1 MNEFTKGGKMF
12 EKKFISIGISLITL
26 LIFIQCSSQEY
37 TSAKLY
43 IQQSEWEKAEEF
55 LVQAMAV
62 EPDNPEIPCQLGY
75 HIYAL
80 QKKDWKMMNLSF
92 DKALSIAPNKKIE
105 IFGQPTTVKEF
116 VDVARMQFWGEE
128 YNKGVEEFNRYRTSK
143 SDDKDIVLEKAI
155 NTFITASAI
164 KPDEARTYTML
175 STSYFFSGDTLETLK
190 NILKAVELSPEDASI
205 NLTAGQIFM
214 QKQEFE
220 QALPYVKKAVE
231 LDPSNTKSIRNLAQ
245 IYYDTG
251 DMEKSIE
258 TYEDAINKETDR
270 KIKADLYF
278 NLGILYNRV
287 DNFEEAEFN
296 FMNALDENPDD
307 VEAIMGMAQVFE
319 NAERWRKAE
328 KFYRELIAIDPDNP
342 EHYRGMSRVKLQQG
356 EPDQSKRYLDKA
368 KALGG

>member
-1 MNEFTKGGKMF
+1 MF
-12 EKKFISIGISLITL
+12 NKKYLTVTLSLL
-26 LIFIQCSSQEY
+26 LALIVVRCSSQEY

-43 IQQSEWEKAEEF
+43 IQQLEWEKAEEF
-55 LVQAMAV
+55 LIKALAV
-62 EPDNPEIPCQLGY
+62 EPDNPEIPYQLGY
-75 HIYAL
+75 HIYGL
-80 QKKDWKMMNLSF
+80 QKKDWKMMNESF
-92 DKALSIAPNKKIE
+92 DKALSIDPNKKIL
-105 IFGQPTTVKEF
+105 GQPKTVKEF
-116 VDVARMQFWGEE
+116 VVMARAQFWAEV
-128 YNKGVEEFNRYRTSK
+128 YNKGVAQFNNYRNSNTENKDAELQK
-143 SDDKDIVLEKAI
+143 SI
-155 NTFITASAI
+155 NTFITSSEI
-164 KPDEARTYTML
+164 KPDEAQSYLML
-175 STSYFFSGDTLETLK
+175 STCLFIAGDQEGSEDY
-190 NILKAVELSPEDASI
+190 IIKAVKLSPDDANI

-220 QALPYVKKAVE
+220 EALPYIKKAVE

-251 DMEKSIE
+251 NMEKSIE

-270 KIKADLYF
+270 KVKADLYF

-319 NAERWRKAE
+319 NAEKWRKAE
-328 KFYRELIAIDPDNP
+328 KFYRELISIDPDNP
-342 EHYRGMSRVKLQQG
+342 EHYRGMSRIKLQQG
-356 EPDQSKRYLDKA
+356 EPDQSKRFLDKA

>member
-1 MNEFTKGGKMF
+1 MF
-12 EKKFISIGISLITL
+12 NKKYLTVTLSLL
-26 LIFIQCSSQEY
+26 LALIVVRCSSQEY

-43 IQQSEWEKAEEF
+43 IQQLEWEKAEEF
-55 LVQAMAV
+55 LIKALAV
-62 EPDNPEIPCQLGY
+62 EPDNPEISYQLGY
-75 HIYAL
+75 HIYGL
-80 QKKDWKMMNLSF
+80 QKKDWKMMNESF
-92 DKALSIAPNKKIE
+92 DKALSIDPNKKIL
-105 IFGQPTTVKEF
+105 GQPKTVKEF
-116 VDVARMQFWGEE
+116 VVMARAQFWAEV
-128 YNKGVEEFNRYRTSK
+128 YNKGVAQFNNYRNSNTENKDAELQK
-143 SDDKDIVLEKAI
+143 SI
-155 NTFITASAI
+155 NTFITSSEI
-164 KPDEARTYTML
+164 KPDEAQSYLML
-175 STSYFFSGDTLETLK
+175 STCLFIAGDQEGSEDY
-190 NILKAVELSPEDASI
+190 IIKAVKLSPDDANI

-220 QALPYVKKAVE
+220 EALPYIKKAVE

-251 DMEKSIE
+251 NMEKSIE

-270 KIKADLYF
+270 KVKADLYF

-319 NAERWRKAE
+319 NAEKWRKAE
-328 KFYRELIAIDPDNP
+328 KFYRELISIDPDNP
-342 EHYRGMSRVKLQQG
+342 EHYRGMSRIKLQQG
-356 EPDQSKRYLDKA
+356 EPDQSKRFLDKA

>member
-1 MNEFTKGGKMF
+1 MF
-12 EKKFISIGISLITL
+12 NKKYLTVTLSLL
-26 LIFIQCSSQEY
+26 LALIVVRCSSQEY

-43 IQQSEWEKAEEF
+43 IQQLEWEKAEEF
-55 LVQAMAV
+55 LIKALAV
-62 EPDNPEIPCQLGY
+62 EPDNPEIPYQLGY
-75 HIYAL
+75 HIYGL
-80 QKKDWKMMNLSF
+80 QKKDWKMMNESF
-92 DKALSIAPNKKIE
+92 DKALSIDPNKKIL
-105 IFGQPTTVKEF
+105 GQPKTVKEF
-116 VDVARMQFWGEE
+116 VVMARAQFWAEV
-128 YNKGVEEFNRYRTSK
+128 YNKGVAQFNNYRNSNTENKDAELQK
-143 SDDKDIVLEKAI
+143 SI
-155 NTFITASAI
+155 NTFITSSEI
-164 KPDEARTYTML
+164 KPDEAQSYLML
-175 STSYFFSGDTLETLK
+175 STCLFIAGDQEGSE
-190 NILKAVELSPEDASI
+190 NYIIKAVKLSPDDANI

-220 QALPYVKKAVE
+220 EALPYIKKAVE

-251 DMEKSIE
+251 NMEKSIE

-270 KIKADLYF
+270 KVKADLYF

-319 NAERWRKAE
+319 NAEKWRKAE
-328 KFYRELIAIDPDNP
+328 KFYRELISIDPDNP
-342 EHYRGMSRVKLQQG
+342 EHYRGMSRIKLQQG
-356 EPDQSKRYLDKA
+356 EPDQSKRFLDKA